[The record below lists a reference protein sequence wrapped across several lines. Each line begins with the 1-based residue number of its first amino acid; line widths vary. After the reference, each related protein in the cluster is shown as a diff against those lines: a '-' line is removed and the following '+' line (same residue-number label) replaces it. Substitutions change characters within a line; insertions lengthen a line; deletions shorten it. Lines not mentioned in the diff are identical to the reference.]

1 MSFIYYFLDLFT
13 NSFPSLNFE
22 SSCSTL
28 GRSLWHKKRS
38 PAPHTTDSPQLW
50 VYKTTPVPSWVFRG
64 LHQKTKLCLQ
74 FWTYLLYGP
83 FARNRP
89 QIETHGLSDHLCPSN
104 EPLCPNMPPDQSVH
118 LAERPSSNGLG
129 RSSVCLCLTS
139 CHALLR
145 MAEKPVWASLMRPCR
160 HSI

>member
-28 GRSLWHKKRS
+28 GKSLWHKKRS

-50 VYKTTPVPSWVFRG
+50 VYKTTPVPSWVFVVYIKRQSCVYSFERIFSMDR
-64 LHQKTKLCLQ
+64 L
-74 FWTYLLYGP
+74 
-83 FARNRP
+83 

-104 EPLCPNMPPDQSVH
+104 EPLCPNTPPDQSVH

-129 RSSVCLCLTS
+129 RSSVGLCLTS

-145 MAEKPVWASLMRPCR
+145 MAEKPVWAWLMRPCR